1 MTHTTHITVND
12 QLLLAE
18 KLKEEISMKYDVEER
33 LASEMAWDLL
43 EIICVID
50 GDMDALNKFVLH

>member
-1 MTHTTHITVND
+1 MAYTHLTVND

-18 KLKEEISMKYDVEER
+18 KLKREISSKYDVEDR

-43 EIICVID
+43 EMICVID
-50 GDMDALNKFVLH
+50 GNMDALNKYVLH